1 MNRRHWIRSLGLALA
16 ALPLLSRRLAADGE
30 VPNLSDTLKFGLRCR
45 RPEEFEF
52 VALVVDKVEAK
63 VLPLDMVLSMFKWSR
78 ERRPHFPFPYFQV
91 GLQKR
96 AAEIGVEL

>member
-1 MNRRHWIRSLGLALA
+1 MNRRDWLRSLTL
-16 ALPLLSRRLAADGE
+16 LPTLVTCLFRQASGE
-30 VPNLSDTLKFGLRCR
+30 GDVPNLYDTLRFGLKCR

-52 VALVVDKVEAK
+52 VALVVAKVEAK